1 MVFQCEVSQ
10 VRNRAEWI
18 LDGKASGGG
27 EPAGE
32 QLEEGPGEANGC
44 EGSREAGRSM
54 EE

>member
-1 MVFQCEVSQ
+1 MRGLPSQ
-10 VRNRAEWI
+10 ESGAEWI
-18 LDGKASGGG
+18 LDGKAGGGG